1 MSLGLIGQ
9 KIGMTRIFSETGVS
23 LPVTVIDVS
32 NNRVTQIRNKEI
44 DGYNAVQLAFGKNK
58 LNRSSKSIQGHYA
71 KAGVEIGSVLKEF
84 KITAEEELNSLEVGN
99 LITSDIFNIGQK
111 VDVTGITIGKGYAGV
126 IKRHHFS
133 SNRASHGNSKAH
145 NKPGSIGMAQ
155 DPGRVFPGK
164 RMSGHLGNVRRTI
177 QNLEILK
184 IDNARSLLLIKG
196 AIPGHKGGRVLIKP
210 SIKLA

>member
-9 KIGMTRIFSETGVS
+9 KIGMTRIFSETGGS
-23 LPVTVIDVS
+23 LPVTVVDVS
-32 NNRVTQIRNKEI
+32 NNRVIQIRNKDI

-71 KAGVEIGSVLKEF
+71 KAGVEVGCVLKEF
-84 KITAEEELNSLEVGN
+84 KVGTEEELNSLSVGK
-99 LITSDIFNIGQK
+99 LIASDIFNIGQK
-111 VDVTGITIGKGYAGV
+111 VDVTGVTIGKGYAGV

-184 IDNARSLLLIKG
+184 IDNVKSLLLIKG

-210 SIKLA
+210 SIKLV